1 MPTFSV
7 IIFYVL
13 AILGSVAIVYG
24 IVTLSVFLIVIGLAL
39 LFAALLLKKEFKLDI
54 LFWKY
59 I

>member
-13 AILGSVAIVYG
+13 TILGSVAIVYG
-24 IVTLSVFLIVIGLAL
+24 LVTLSVFLIVIGLAL

-54 LFWKY
+54 LFWK
-59 I
+59 